1 MTQGAIDY
9 IIQKLRTI
17 EGIANV
23 SECLP
28 FVPNLKA
35 LQEYFQQ
42 QIQAWEVSNIAGKH
56 NADTQNVVQFTET
69 LMIDGW
75 LLYKDAATKR
85 QMQAIIDAIK
95 VTFANDRK
103 LGKHVIEVKTF
114 QLIFNQADW
123 FFETVFMHH
132 CRFQFDV
139 VILL

>member
-1 MTQGAIDY
+1 MTQDAIDY
-9 IIQKLRTI
+9 VIQQLRTI
-17 EGIANV
+17 KGIANV

-28 FVPNLKA
+28 FVPDLKT
-35 LQEYFQQ
+35 LREYFQQ

-56 NADTQNVVQFTET
+56 NADTQNITQFTET
-69 LMIDGW
+69 IMIDGW
-75 LLYKDAATKR
+75 LLYKDATTKR
-85 QMQAIIDAIK
+85 QMQAIIEAIK
-95 VTFANDRK
+95 TMFANDRK

-139 VILL
+139 VVSL